1 VQLQW
6 EWGYSEVELKGF
18 CILQMPEASWADE
31 ADQIQI
37 SWHLN
42 DTGLACYGGVSG
54 PQGAI

>member
-1 VQLQW
+1 
-6 EWGYSEVELKGF
+6 
-18 CILQMPEASWADE
+18 MPEASWADE